1 MKRIPIYAHR
11 GASAYELENTIEA
24 FEKAKALKADGIE
37 LDIQVSK
44 DSILVVFHDM
54 DLMRLAGVRKN
65 INDCTFKELSK
76 YSIGSRF
83 KRILSTKRILSFK
96 QLVGWA
102 NRENIALNIE
112 LKESLLANTD
122 ALKNEIKTLKLP
134 ANSHFSSFHIELLKI
149 VKEVRPD
156 FETAI
161 LVTKKFNWQSLRDL
175 DYIDHVHAHRKYYK
189 QLYLEAC
196 EEAKKGIRFYGI
208 VGRESF
214 LTNPH
219 PAVLGWITDYPDKV
233 RNVQQK
239 NTTNT

>member
-1 MKRIPIYAHR
+1 MERIPIYAHR

-37 LDIQVSK
+37 LDLQVSK
-44 DSILVVFHDM
+44 DSILVVFHDL
-54 DLMRLAGVRKN
+54 DLTRLAGVRKN
-65 INDCTFKELSK
+65 INDCTYKELSK

-83 KRILSTKRILSFK
+83 KRLLSTKRIMSFT

-112 LKESLLANTD
+112 LKESVLANTE
-122 ALKNEIKTLKLP
+122 ALKNAIKTLKLP

-156 FETAI
+156 FETAF
-161 LVTKKFNWQSLRDL
+161 LVTKIFNWQTLRDL
-175 DYIDHVHAHRKYYK
+175 NFIDHVHAHRKFYK
-189 QLYLEAC
+189 QPYLQAC
-196 EEAKKGIRFYGI
+196 DEAKKGIRFYGI
-208 VGRESF
+208 NGKESF

-219 PAVLGWITDYPDKV
+219 PAVIGWITDYPDKV